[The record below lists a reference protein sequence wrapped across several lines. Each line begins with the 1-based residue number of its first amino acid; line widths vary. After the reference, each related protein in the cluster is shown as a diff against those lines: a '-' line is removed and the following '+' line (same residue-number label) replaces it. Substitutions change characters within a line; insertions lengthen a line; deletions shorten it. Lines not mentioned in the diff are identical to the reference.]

1 MSCSIGDEAFPLISA
16 GQDSIAHRIPI
27 AICTMQMNTLPIIDA
42 LDPSVSGGKI
52 KGTGC
57 ESKDL
62 SVMGSLFPATAG
74 CKAFSLPSMTTT
86 CHESVMSIVM
96 NGMCLHTRPWYC

>member
-27 AICTMQMNTLPIIDA
+27 AIYTMQMNTLPIIDA

-57 ESKDL
+57 ENEDL
-62 SVMGSLFPATAG
+62 SVMCSLF
-74 CKAFSLPSMTTT
+74 LTT
-86 CHESVMSIVM
+86 HIPQFKYSFLKNIIGRWQSGE
-96 NGMCLHTRPWYC
+96 